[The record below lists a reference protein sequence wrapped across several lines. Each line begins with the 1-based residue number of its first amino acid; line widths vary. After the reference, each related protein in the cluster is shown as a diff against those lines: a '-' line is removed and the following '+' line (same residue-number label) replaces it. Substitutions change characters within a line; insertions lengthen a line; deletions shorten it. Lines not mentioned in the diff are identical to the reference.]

1 MVTGK
6 FFTICRCW
14 PCLLLFFLI
23 SCKREPLRWDTKWSA
38 PLAYGRAGVK
48 QIIPDSLL
56 SIKNG
61 GEVFLAWKGRL
72 GASGSSDVFVLPD
85 TTVSKFF
92 NSGLFSFTAPPG
104 TSLFGSSE
112 DFTFNTGARLSKIV
126 LKSGK
131 LRYTIKN
138 RVKGNILFSYKL
150 PFAKKNGTALSI
162 NRPIPAGNTNAPS
175 AISGVL
181 DMAGYEM
188 MMKGK
193 MGDRFNAIASEY
205 EVQLDP
211 NGQAVLISPFDSV
224 LVSFSFENMVPDYAK
239 GYFGQSVLKLE
250 GNAPVTLF
258 KNLSCEDFL
267 LDDVNMAL
275 TLNNSMGADISCR
288 IKKIAAINAVK
299 GTEISLQHSLLNN
312 QIQLSRAREVPYQI
326 QSRTFA
332 INSGNS
338 NVADLISG
346 LPTSLSYSIE
356 ASLNPL
362 GNISASNDFLVSP
375 RVFDADISIEIPLRL
390 GLKNLSYSTGD
401 TNGNL
406 TPENATNF
414 KFSVSEN
421 DVAKSNGAT
430 LLLKFNNDFPMEMR
444 FEPVFFDKD
453 NKPLS
458 LSFLQAPALKSL
470 FVMRAAVPETNGRVI
485 RPATSEIPCRLTK
498 ADLMQLTK
506 AVKMAY
512 RIYLNSIDAQ
522 GKYHLWYE
530 DYKIDF
536 SISARL
542 NYEMELP

>member
-6 FFTICRCW
+6 LFTFYRCW
-14 PCLLLFFLI
+14 PCLLLFLWI

-38 PLAYGRAGVK
+38 PIAYGRAGVR
-48 QIIPDSLL
+48 QIIPDTLL

-92 NSGLFSFTAPPG
+92 SSGLFTFTAPPG

-112 DFTFNTGARLSKIV
+112 DFSFNTGARLSKIV
-126 LKSGK
+126 LKTGK
-131 LRYTIKN
+131 LRYVIKN
-138 RVKGNILFSYKL
+138 RVKGNILFTYKL
-150 PFAKKNGTALSI
+150 PFATKNGSVLTI
-162 NRPIPAGNTNAPS
+162 NRPIPAGNANNPS

-181 DMAGYEM
+181 DMTGYAI

-205 EVQLDP
+205 DVQLDP
-211 NGQAVLISPFDSV
+211 NGQAVVIAPSDSV
-224 LVSFSFENMVPDYAK
+224 LVSFSFENMVPEYAK
-239 GYFGQSVLKLE
+239 GYFGQNMLKLE
-250 GNAPVTLF
+250 GNSPVTLF
-258 KNLSCEDFL
+258 KNLSCEDFQL
-267 LDDVNMAL
+267 NDVTMKL
-275 TLNNSMGADISCR
+275 TLNNAMGADIACR
-288 IKKIAAINAVK
+288 IKKIAAINSK
-299 GTEISLQHSLLNN
+299 NGTEVPLQHFLVNN
-312 QIQLSRAREVPYQI
+312 QFQLSRAREVPYQI

-332 INSGNS
+332 INAGNS
-338 NVADLISG
+338 NIADLISG

-356 ASLNPL
+356 AALNPL

-375 RVFDADISIEIPLRL
+375 RVFDADISIEIPMRL
-390 GLKNLSYSTGD
+390 GLKNLAYSTGD
-401 TNGNL
+401 ANGNL
-406 TPENATNF
+406 SPENATNF

-430 LLLKFNNDFPMEMR
+430 LLLKFINDFPMEMR

-453 NKPLS
+453 NKPLAFT
-458 LSFLQAPALKSL
+458 FLQAPAAKTL
-470 FVMRAAVPETNGRVI
+470 FVMRSAVPGPDGRVI
-485 RPATSEIPCRLTK
+485 TPATSDIQCQMTK
-498 ADLMQLTK
+498 LDLQQLTK
-506 AVKMAY
+506 AVKMGY

-522 GKYHLWYE
+522 GKYHLWYD

-542 NYEMELP
+542 NYEMELR